1 MTATVT
7 RAELATL
14 LQHYVTAA
22 EQGSG
27 LALEWFA
34 TDDFVWVCDALDL
47 CAEEVFDHVLD
58 EAELAIDEQRVLNEA
73 AWLARRHPEHN
84 ERELAVR
91 LGVSRS
97 TLKRRMKAAGLA
109 PRRVGRP
116 RRDERSAA

>member
-1 MTATVT
+1 MTAHVT
-7 RAELATL
+7 RADLAAL
-14 LQHYVTAA
+14 LQHFVTGA

-27 LALEWFA
+27 RALEWFA
-34 TDDFVWVCDALDL
+34 TDDFVAVCDALDL

-58 EAELAIDEQRVLNEA
+58 EAELAIDEQRVLDEA

-97 TLKRRMKAAGLA
+97 TLKRRMKKAGVR

-116 RRDERSAA
+116 RQQEAA